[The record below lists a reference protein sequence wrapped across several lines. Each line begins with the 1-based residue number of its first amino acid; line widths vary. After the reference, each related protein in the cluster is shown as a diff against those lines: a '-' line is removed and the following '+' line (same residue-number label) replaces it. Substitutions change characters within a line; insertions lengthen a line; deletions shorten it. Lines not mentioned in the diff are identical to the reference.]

1 MYTCVLCVFS
11 QGFTGKPGM
20 EGPQGPVGMYVSD
33 SSAGQIQGMHLY
45 DLFTAYTEC
54 MQNIQYMSRI
64 LYQSL
69 AKYLIK

>member
-1 MYTCVLCVFS
+1 MCVLYVFS

-45 DLFTAYTEC
+45 YLLHSIYIMYVEYT
-54 MQNIQYMSRI
+54 
-64 LYQSL
+64 
-69 AKYLIK
+69 